1 MINKVI
7 YINNH
12 LQNINSNVVIIGRK
26 GVGKKYL
33 TKIVGYLNKVQIV
46 QTIKQAILKAIKK

>member
-1 MINKVI
+1 MIDKVI
-7 YINNH
+7 STNNN

-33 TKIVGYLNKVQIV
+33 TKIVGWLNKVEV
-46 QTIKQAILKAIKK
+46 V